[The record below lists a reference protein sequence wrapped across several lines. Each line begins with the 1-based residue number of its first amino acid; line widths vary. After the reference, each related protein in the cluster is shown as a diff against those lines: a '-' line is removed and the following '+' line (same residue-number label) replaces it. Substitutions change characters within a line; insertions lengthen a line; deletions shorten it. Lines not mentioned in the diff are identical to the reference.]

1 MGFRLSARSLPAL
14 AVPLNSGAV
23 ATAGLLV
30 LHCQGLH
37 FTASTSQMP
46 EPQKCLTSVEA
57 KITPSKEL
65 LGPQD
70 EPPAVCAGRESGDE
84 VQASLD

>member
-1 MGFRLSARSLPAL
+1 
-14 AVPLNSGAV
+14 
-23 ATAGLLV
+23 
-30 LHCQGLH
+30 
-37 FTASTSQMP
+37 MP

-70 EPPAVCAGRESGDE
+70 EPPAFCAGRESGDE